1 MKPVVTRRSLVSMM
15 ASLPAFALI
24 GQNVRADADEA
35 ILSVRLNDAEAQ
47 FTDATLSDLPQ
58 VSFSTT
64 TLWTQ
69 GQISFAGPT
78 LQSVLEATG
87 AMQDVAAI
95 RLTALNDYSVTM
107 ETALIGP
114 NAPIVANRIDGVPFS
129 VRDKGPLWIMFPF
142 DLDIRY
148 RSESFYALSIWQLSH
163 IESVEP
169 ARADGADRGDILP
182 SGQVDRRA
190 RADGAFAC
198 LRRDP
203 DRDGDQ
209 ALP

>member
-1 MKPVVTRRSLVSMM
+1 MKSVVTRRSLVSMM

-24 GQNVRADADEA
+24 GQAVRADADET

-69 GQISFAGPT
+69 GQINFAGPT

-87 AMQDVAAI
+87 AIQDVATI
-95 RLTALNDYSVTM
+95 RLTALNDYSITM
-107 ETALIGP
+107 ETSLIGP
-114 NAPIVANRIDGVPFS
+114 TAPIVANRIDGAPFS
-129 VRDKGPLWIMFPF
+129 VRDKGPLWVMFPF

-163 IESVEP
+163 IESV
-169 ARADGADRGDILP
+169 
-182 SGQVDRRA
+182 
-190 RADGAFAC
+190 
-198 LRRDP
+198 
-203 DRDGDQ
+203 
-209 ALP
+209 

>member
-1 MKPVVTRRSLVSMM
+1 MKSVVTRRSFVSMM

-24 GQNVRADADEA
+24 GQAVRADMDTP

-69 GQISFAGPT
+69 GLISFSGPT
-78 LQSVLEATG
+78 LQSVLEVTG
-87 AMQDVAAI
+87 FTPDVEAI

-107 ETALIGP
+107 ETSLIGQ
-114 NAPIVANRIDGVPFS
+114 NAPIVANRINGAPFS

-142 DLDIRY
+142 DLDIKY
-148 RSESFYALSIWQLSH
+148 RSESFYSLSIWQLSH
-163 IESVEP
+163 IEN
-169 ARADGADRGDILP
+169 A
-182 SGQVDRRA
+182 
-190 RADGAFAC
+190 
-198 LRRDP
+198 
-203 DRDGDQ
+203 
-209 ALP
+209 